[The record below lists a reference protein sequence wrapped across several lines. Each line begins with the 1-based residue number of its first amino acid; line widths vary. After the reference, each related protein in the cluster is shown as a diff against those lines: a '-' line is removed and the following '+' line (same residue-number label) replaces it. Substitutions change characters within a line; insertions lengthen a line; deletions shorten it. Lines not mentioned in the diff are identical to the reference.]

1 MDMQIDPCLI
11 RTERKKR
18 AWSQEHLA
26 EATGLG
32 LRTIQRIE
40 ATGIAS
46 NESASALAAVL
57 SVPLDRLTSVER
69 GETRPIR
76 EARSRPSFVGLG
88 AAVVA
93 GPCTR
98 TDRTRTAVVAAVLAV
113 SVYRFALA
121 DDIAMDVGVSLYAD
135 GEDEPSQVAMSKLLV
150 EDGAATN
157 LEVDGI
163 ARFVITPNVRDDG
176 RVFIS
181 VEVFEFDGSDYVKTR
196 EPRVLT
202 ENGREAEIVFGSSS
216 GNVVRVTLTP
226 GESAEEAG

>member
-88 AAVVA
+88 A
-93 GPCTR
+93 
-98 TDRTRTAVVAAVLAV
+98 AVVAAVLAV